1 MNGLKAITQSNGLLK
16 KEEVSLDEMK
26 TKDDDLAVMIYDFIG
41 ADTEGLPLKTL
52 IHQAVG
58 KYFGSQKD
66 KKKVKP

>member
-1 MNGLKAITQSNGLLK
+1 
-16 KEEVSLDEMK
+16 MK
-26 TKDDDLAVMIYDFIG
+26 TKDDDLAVMIYDYIG

-66 KKKVKP
+66 KKKLKP